1 MKKARKI
8 NSKQEENPL
17 LQDVMLVSKGSVFA
31 VIITLLFIILFA
43 FVMQLSSLSE
53 TIIRPVVQVVRI
65 LSIALGG
72 AYAARKTSNKG
83 WLKGAVTGI
92 GYVILVSVIG
102 VISGGQFAFDRILLS
117 DALMALV
124 VGAAGGAIGI
134 NIR

>member
-17 LQDVMLVSKGSVFA
+17 LQDVMLVSKGSIFA

-92 GYVILVSVIG
+92 GYVILVSIIG

>member
-1 MKKARKI
+1 MKKAGKI

-17 LQDVMLVSKGSVFA
+17 LQDVMLVSKGSIFA

-92 GYVILVSVIG
+92 GYVILVSIIG

>member
-17 LQDVMLVSKGSVFA
+17 LQDVMLVSKGSIFA

-65 LSIALGG
+65 
-72 AYAARKTSNKG
+72 
-83 WLKGAVTGI
+83 
-92 GYVILVSVIG
+92 
-102 VISGGQFAFDRILLS
+102 
-117 DALMALV
+117 
-124 VGAAGGAIGI
+124 
-134 NIR
+134 

>member
-17 LQDVMLVSKGSVFA
+17 LQDVMLVSKGSIFA
-31 VIITLLFIILFA
+31 VIITLLFNILFA
-43 FVMQLSSLSE
+43 FVLQLASWSE

-65 LSIALGG
+65 LCIALGG

-124 VGAAGGAIGI
+124 VGAACGDIGI

>member
-1 MKKARKI
+1 M
-8 NSKQEENPL
+8 
-17 LQDVMLVSKGSVFA
+17 
-31 VIITLLFIILFA
+31 
-43 FVMQLSSLSE
+43 
-53 TIIRPVVQVVRI
+53 
-65 LSIALGG
+65 ALCG
-72 AYAARKTSNKG
+72 AYEARKTSHKG

>member
-8 NSKQEENPL
+8 TAKQEENSL

-65 LSIALGG
+65 LSIAIGG
-72 AYAARKTSNKG
+72 AYAARKTTNKG

-117 DALMALV
+117 DALMALI

>member
-17 LQDVMLVSKGSVFA
+17 LQDVMLVSKGSIFA

>member
-8 NSKQEENPL
+8 TAKQEENSL

-65 LSIALGG
+65 LSIAIGG
-72 AYAARKTSNKG
+72 AYAARKTTNKG
-83 WLKGAVTGI
+83 WIKGAVTRI
-92 GYVILVSVIG
+92 GYVILVSVIC

-117 DALMALV
+117 DALMALI

>member
-8 NSKQEENPL
+8 TAKQEENSL

-65 LSIALGG
+65 LSIAIGG
-72 AYAARKTSNKG
+72 AYAARKTTNKG

-92 GYVILVSVIG
+92 GYVILVSVIC

-117 DALMALV
+117 DALMALI